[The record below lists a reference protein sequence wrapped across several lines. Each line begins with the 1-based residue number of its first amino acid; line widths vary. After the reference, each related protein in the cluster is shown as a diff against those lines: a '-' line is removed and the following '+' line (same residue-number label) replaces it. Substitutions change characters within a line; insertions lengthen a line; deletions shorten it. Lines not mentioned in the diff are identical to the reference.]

1 MIYVD
6 TTNSIP
12 IKSWCEDV
20 DDGAMKQACSLANHP
35 CMFHHVALMPD
46 CHCGYGMPIGG
57 VIACDNA
64 VIPNAVGVDIG
75 CGMCAVKTDCP
86 SDAMSKD
93 DIARILNATK
103 RGVPIGFNH
112 HGEPQEWDGFADAPD
127 IEIVQQQLD
136 SARNQLGTLGGGN
149 HFIEIQAGDDGYVWF
164 MLHSGSRNFGYRI
177 AKEYNEKAQ
186 KLCRMWRS
194 DIPPFKG
201 EDGLAFLPIGTPEA
215 REYIEAMNYALRFA
229 LESRLRMM
237 DELLRNAEHLSGTL
251 QGGDMIN
258 IHHNFAVMENHFGK
272 NVWVHRKG
280 ATKAS
285 SGQIGIIPG
294 SMGTS
299 SYIVRGLG
307 NTESFMSCSH
317 GAGRHCG
324 RAEFS
329 RNHTVEE
336 CDASM
341 DGVVFDGWGK
351 DRKGRPDLSEAPA
364 AYKDI
369 DKVIADESDLVEV
382 VTKLR
387 PLGVVKG

>member
-1 MIYVD
+1 MKWIKTD
-6 TTNSIP
+6 AGIP

-20 DDGAMKQACSLANHP
+20 DDGAMEQACNLASHP
-35 CMFHHVALMPD
+35 CIVGHIALMPD
-46 CHCGYGMPIGG
+46 CHRGYGMPIGG
-57 VIACDNA
+57 VIACRNA

-75 CGMCAVKTDCP
+75 CGMCAVRTDMM
-86 SDAMSKD
+86 AA
-93 DIARILNATK
+93 DIEPVTIRDIMHDTK
-103 RGVPIGFNH
+103 RGIPVGFAH
-112 HGEPQEWDGFADAPD
+112 HKEPQEWDGFDDAPD
-127 IEIVQQQLD
+127 VPIVQHQLD
-136 SARNQLGTLGGGN
+136 AARCQLGTLGGGN
-149 HFIEIQAGDDGYVWF
+149 HFIEIQHGDDGRVWF

-177 AKEYNEKAQ
+177 AKDYNAKAEG
-186 KLCRMWRS
+186 LCEMWHS
-194 DIPPFKG
+194 AIPPYTG
-201 EDGLAFLPIGTPEA
+201 EDGLAFLPIGTREA

-229 LESRLRMM
+229 LESRKRMM
-237 DELLRNAEHLSGTL
+237 SEMLRNAERHGVTASSES
-251 QGGDMIN
+251 IN
-258 IHHNFAVMENHFGK
+258 IHHNFAALENHFGQ

-280 ATKAS
+280 ATSAND
-285 SGQIGIIPG
+285 GLAGIIPG

-307 NTESFMSCSH
+307 NPDSFRSCSH

-341 DGVVFDGWGK
+341 GGVVFDGWGK
-351 DRKGRPDLSEAPA
+351 DRKGRPDLSEAPG

-369 DKVIADESDLVEV
+369 NAVIEAERDLVDV
-382 VTKLR
+382 VVKLR